1 MQSVELD
8 SINGISIV
16 YLNRPEKRNSFN
28 SVMISEV
35 IASIKRECA
44 EARGIVLTGRT
55 YFSAGLDLEEIYGF
69 STLEQASK
77 YFNSLKELVEAIT
90 ACEKP
95 IVAFVNGS
103 AYGFAVELLYFMDR
117 VIAVDSAKFS
127 LPGVKYGI
135 VPVTP
140 AFSRMLGLWGRALLD
155 PSFNIDA
162 RDAARLGLV
171 NEVVDSIDSG
181 YKASLN
187 AVERLSSVPGD
198 SFKLFKQLMMG
209 SLVSDAMPREEE
221 LVKELSRHVIK
232 PETKGR
238 LEEFI
243 KRKREK

>member
-8 SINGISIV
+8 SINGICV
-16 YLNRPEKRNSFN
+16 MYLNRPEKRNSFN
-28 SVMISEV
+28 SAMIGEA
-35 IASIKRECA
+35 IASIKKECV

-77 YFNSLKELVEAIT
+77 YFNSLKELVETIT

-95 IVAFVNGS
+95 IVAFVNDS

-140 AFSRMLGLWGRALLD
+140 AFSRLLGLWGRALLD
-155 PSFNIDA
+155 PSFSMDA
-162 RDAARLGLV
+162 QEAARLGLV
-171 NEVVDSIDSG
+171 NEVVDSVDSG
-181 YKASLN
+181 YKAALS
-187 AVERLSSVPGD
+187 AVERLSSIPSD
-198 SFKLFKQLMMG
+198 SFKLFKLLMMG
-209 SLVSDAMPREEE
+209 SLVSDAMPREEALVRE
-221 LVKELSRHVIK
+221 LAKHVIK

-243 KRKREK
+243 NKRRKR